1 MKLTCIWNSHVNK
14 SVIALSFCLT
24 EAFTIIII
32 IIIIVI
38 ISNLQT
44 SKYMKINS
52 WNMQKI
58 LHYKNDTCDRFKGS
72 NPIQQCGSP
81 LTFNIFGHI

>member
-24 EAFTIIII
+24 EVFT

-38 ISNLQT
+38 IIVIINNL
-44 SKYMKINS
+44 
-52 WNMQKI
+52 
-58 LHYKNDTCDRFKGS
+58 
-72 NPIQQCGSP
+72 
-81 LTFNIFGHI
+81 